1 MSVTYVEMPNKSC
14 YNILVEWNLSKTAVT
29 TMMVQVRN
37 RGDCGYVCKLK
48 FGSVTEFGYSKTEAA
63 AKDAAA
69 YNVMATLSKEYDIE
83 VLDDMG
89 IEF

>member
-14 YNILVEWNLSKTAVT
+14 YNILVEWNLSKTTIT
-29 TMMVQVRN
+29 TMMAQVHN
-37 RGDCGYVCKLK
+37 RGDCGYVCKLR
-48 FGSVTEFGYSKTEAA
+48 FGPITEFGYSRTEST

-69 YNVMATLSKEYDIE
+69 YNVMATLSVEYNIE

-89 IEF
+89 VEF